1 MKAVTKVQT
10 GAYSEVGKL
19 REVLVHRP
27 DLSLQRLTPDNC
39 QALLFD
45 DVLWVKKARQEHD
58 VFVDTMRERNVH
70 VHDQGEMLAEV
81 LAIPKGRAW
90 LLDHRVNQTT
100 VGTDLVDEMRGWLD
114 ENLPGLVER
123 LVQEEIQR
131 MSHRARK
138 RWDDDQT

>member
-39 QALLFD
+39 KALLFD

-58 VFVDTMRERNVH
+58 VFVDTMRERGVH
-70 VHDQGEMLAEV
+70 VHDQGDMLADV
-81 LAIPKGRAW
+81 LA
-90 LLDHRVNQTT
+90 
-100 VGTDLVDEMRGWLD
+100 
-114 ENLPGLVER
+114 
-123 LVQEEIQR
+123 
-131 MSHRARK
+131 
-138 RWDDDQT
+138 